1 MDIMDM
7 LECFL
12 IAETNVENFADYLQ
26 KNMPEYATF
35 YFYHISTGWLS
46 RYSWYLKYKKAGS
59 SLNMAAVSTQTGH

>member
-12 IAETNVENFADYLQ
+12 IAETNVENFADCLQ

-35 YFYHISTGWLS
+35 YFYHISTD
-46 RYSWYLKYKKAGS
+46 
-59 SLNMAAVSTQTGH
+59 